1 MPLEAMTGFGTAR
14 KESPNGDI
22 SVDVKSLNNKYLDI
36 SIKTHQYSNEL
47 ESLVKNNIKQLF
59 DRGSFEVRIDINI
72 ESLSEYAINHSLLK
86 KFLTTVNTAGINL
99 TELSLN
105 DIARVPGILDTKTN
119 NSKLI
124 KALKPVLKNALAD
137 LHVARIKEGKK
148 IAKIF
153 TSKLRTM
160 HNILKKFE
168 MFQSKAI
175 NYRKRV
181 LRTKH
186 SNLGLELTLEQFN
199 QELDNLNI
207 KHDFAEE
214 IERIT
219 FHLDSLTKILS
230 EKSSQGKKID
240 FLLQELFR
248 EANTLLVK
256 VDKPELKNH
265 AIDFK
270 LIVEGLREQSQNLQ

>member
-1 MPLEAMTGFGTAR
+1 MPLEAMTGFGAAR
-14 KESPNGDI
+14 RESPKGEI

-36 SIKTHQYSNEL
+36 SIKTYQYSNEL
-47 ESLVKNNIKQLF
+47 EFLVKNSIKQLF
-59 DRGSFEVRIDINI
+59 IRGSFEVRIDINF
-72 ESLSEYAINHSLLK
+72 ENLSEYEINHSLLK
-86 KFLTTVNTAGINL
+86 KFLTTVNNAGISL
-99 TELSLN
+99 KELSLN

-124 KALKPVLKNALAD
+124 TALRPVLKSALAD
-137 LHVARIKEGKK
+137 LQTARKKEGVK

-153 TSKLRTM
+153 TSKLDKM
-160 HNILKKFE
+160 QSMLKKFE
-168 MFQSKAI
+168 AFQSKAI
-175 NYRKRV
+175 SYRKRV
-181 LRTKH
+181 LKTKH
-186 SNLGLELTLEQFN
+186 SNLGIELSPEQFN
-199 QELDNLNI
+199 QELDALNI

-219 FHLDSLTKILS
+219 FHLDSLTKILG
-230 EKSSQGKKID
+230 EKSAQGKKID

>member
-1 MPLEAMTGFGTAR
+1 MTA
-14 KESPNGDI
+14 
-22 SVDVKSLNNKYLDI
+22 NN
-36 SIKTHQYSNEL
+36 
-47 ESLVKNNIKQLF
+47 
-59 DRGSFEVRIDINI
+59 
-72 ESLSEYAINHSLLK
+72 
-86 KFLTTVNTAGINL
+86 AGISL
-99 TELSLN
+99 KELSLN

-124 KALKPVLKNALAD
+124 TALRPVLKSALAD
-137 LHVARIKEGKK
+137 LQTARKKEGVK

-153 TSKLRTM
+153 TSKLNKM
-160 HNILKKFE
+160 QSMLKKFE
-168 MFQSKAI
+168 AFQSKAI
-175 NYRKRV
+175 SYRKRV
-181 LRTKH
+181 LKTKH
-186 SNLGLELTLEQFN
+186 SNLGLELSPEQFN
-199 QELDNLNI
+199 QELDALNI

-219 FHLDSLTKILS
+219 FHLDSLTKILG
-230 EKSSQGKKID
+230 EKPAQGKKID